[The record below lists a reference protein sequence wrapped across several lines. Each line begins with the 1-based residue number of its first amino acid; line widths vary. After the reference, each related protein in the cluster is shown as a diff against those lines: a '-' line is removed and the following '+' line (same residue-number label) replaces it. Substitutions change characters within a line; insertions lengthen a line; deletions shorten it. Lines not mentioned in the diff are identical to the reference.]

1 VFVVGYLGD
10 WRPAAAVLF
19 ERQSLSGH
27 PKPSREAGQ
36 RVAPTVVQ
44 GPPYSRTGNERVEC
58 EAIVVG
64 ALTAKGPEAMGA
76 PEVDGQHYIPML
88 QPIPFDTTQLT
99 NPNNRS
105 NPESGDHCHAIAAK
119 GHPPAIA
126 QPIPLNSMTFG
137 RENEKTTRQCIGIG
151 KPGDPI
157 PTLSKAHSH
166 AVAQSMAVRRLTPVE
181 CERLQGFPD
190 NYTEIPWRGKAETP
204 DGPRYKALGNSMAVP
219 VMRWIGQR
227 IQGR

>member
-1 VFVVGYLGD
+1 M
-10 WRPAAAVLF
+10 
-19 ERQSLSGH
+19 
-27 PKPSREAGQ
+27 
-36 RVAPTVVQ
+36 
-44 GPPYSRTGNERVEC
+44 
-58 EAIVVG
+58 VG

-76 PEVDGQHYIPML
+76 PEVDAQHYIPML

-126 QPIPLNSMTFG
+126 QPIDFRNL
-137 RENEKTTRQCIGIG
+137 RYHE
-151 KPGDPI
+151 GDVSG
-157 PTLSKAHSH
+157 TMQSKATGGYSLNYETG
-166 AVAQSMAVRRLTPVE
+166 VQQNMAVRRLTPVE